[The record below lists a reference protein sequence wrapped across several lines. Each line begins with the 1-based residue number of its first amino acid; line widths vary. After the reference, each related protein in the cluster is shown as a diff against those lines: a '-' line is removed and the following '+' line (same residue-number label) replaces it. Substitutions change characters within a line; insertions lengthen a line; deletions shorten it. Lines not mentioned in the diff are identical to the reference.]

1 MDTPQAE
8 SKHIVEVLIE
18 ERAQRLM
25 ARPRLWKRLKP
36 TLYKLLGYSRAVEMA
51 DSVAPM
57 TGRQAFDYVSDQV
70 HIKTRAE
77 GLEHIPRDGVLMIIG
92 NHPTGLA
99 DGLFVHNVLN
109 DIRPNYTFL
118 ANADALRVVPKSD
131 DLIIPVEWVEEKR
144 TKAKTKQTLLEMKAA
159 IADQRCM
166 VIFPS
171 GRLAELRWNGL
182 RDKGW
187 MSTAVSFAKKYNIPI
202 VPLHI
207 KARNSAMFYIFD
219 KLNGELKDITLFHEM
234 LNKGNQTARLRF
246 GPVVDPKTLKGS
258 GDEATAQMRVIVE
271 ALGRG

>member
-1 MDTPQAE
+1 METAATKSQ
-8 SKHIVEVLIE
+8 HIVEVLIE

-25 ARPRLWKRLKP
+25 EKPRLWRLLKP
-36 TLYKLLGYSRAVEMA
+36 ALYKILGYDKAVAMA
-51 DSVAPM
+51 NIVAPM
-57 TGRQAFDYVSDQV
+57 TGRQAFDYVSGQV
-70 HIKTRAE
+70 KIKTRAE
-77 GLEHIPRDGVLMIIG
+77 GLDHIPRGGALMIIG

-159 IADQRCM
+159 IADHRCM

-171 GRLAELRWNGL
+171 GRLAVLKWNGL
-182 RDKGW
+182 HDKGW
-187 MSTAVSFAKKYNIPI
+187 MSTAVSFAKKYDIPI

-207 KARNSAMFYIFD
+207 KARNSALFYIFD
-219 KLNGELKDITLFHEM
+219 WLNGELKDITLFHEM

-246 GPVVDPKTLKGS
+246 GQVVDPKTLKGS
-258 GDEATAQMRVIVE
+258 SDEATAQMRSIVE
-271 ALGRG
+271 ELGRG

>member
-1 MDTPQAE
+1 MDTPPADP
-8 SKHIVEVLIE
+8 KHIVEVLIE

-25 ARPRLWKRLKP
+25 ARPRLWQALKP
-36 TLYKLLGYSRAVEMA
+36 ALYKMLGYSNAVEMA
-51 DSVAPM
+51 NIVAPM
-57 TGRQAFDYVSDQV
+57 TGRQAFDYVSNQID
-70 HIKTRAE
+70 IKTRAQ
-77 GLEHIPRDGVLMIIG
+77 GLQHIPRDGVLMIIG

-99 DGLFVHNVLN
+99 DGLFVHSVLN

-131 DLIIPVEWVEEKR
+131 DLIIPVEWVAEKR
-144 TKAKTKQTLLEMKAA
+144 TKAKTKQTLLEMKSA

-171 GRLAELRWNGL
+171 GRLAVLKWNGL
-182 RDKGW
+182 HDKGW
-187 MSTAVSFAKKYNIPI
+187 MSTAVSFAKKYDIPI

-207 KARNSAMFYIFD
+207 KARNSALFYIFD
-219 KLNGELKDITLFHEM
+219 RMNGELKDITLFHEM
-234 LNKGNQTARLRF
+234 LNKGKQTACLRF
-246 GPVVDPKTLKGS
+246 GPVVDPQTLKGS

>member
-1 MDTPQAE
+1 METSATKSQ
-8 SKHIVEVLIE
+8 HIVEVLIE

-25 ARPRLWKRLKP
+25 EKPRLWKLLKP
-36 TLYKLLGYSRAVEMA
+36 ALYKILGYDKAVAMA
-51 DSVAPM
+51 NIVAPM
-57 TGRQAFDYVSDQV
+57 TGRQAFDYVSGQV
-70 HIKTRAE
+70 KIKTRAE
-77 GLEHIPRDGVLMIIG
+77 GLDHIPRGGVLMIIG

-99 DGLFVHNVLN
+99 DGLFVHSALN

-171 GRLAELRWNGL
+171 GRLAVLKWNGL
-182 RDKGW
+182 HDKGW
-187 MSTAVSFAKKYNIPI
+187 MSTAVSFAKKYDIPI

-207 KARNSAMFYIFD
+207 KARNSALFYIFD
-219 KLNGELKDITLFHEM
+219 WLNGELKDITLFHEM
-234 LNKGNQTARLRF
+234 LNKGKQTARLRF

-258 GDEATAQMRVIVE
+258 SDEATAQMRVIVE
-271 ALGRG
+271 TLGRG